1 MTFKIFKK
9 GKLVEQKIIRCDLD
23 HSEEPEIPSEIIST
37 LKDDVEDE
45 NEDFDMRP
53 KVEINGTTYTM
64 VAISDGNKIFRLKE
78 DK

>member
-45 NEDFDMRP
+45 DFYMRP

>member
-1 MTFKIFKK
+1 MTLKIFKK
-9 GKLVEQKIIRCDLD
+9 GKLVEQKIIRCALD

-37 LKDDVEDE
+37 LKDDVED
-45 NEDFDMRP
+45 
-53 KVEINGTTYTM
+53 EINGTTYTM

>member
-1 MTFKIFKK
+1 MTLKIFKK
-9 GKLVEQKIIRCDLD
+9 GKLVEQKIIRCALD

-45 NEDFDMRP
+45 
-53 KVEINGTTYTM
+53 INGTTYTM
-64 VAISDGNKIFRLKE
+64 VAISDVNKIFRLKE